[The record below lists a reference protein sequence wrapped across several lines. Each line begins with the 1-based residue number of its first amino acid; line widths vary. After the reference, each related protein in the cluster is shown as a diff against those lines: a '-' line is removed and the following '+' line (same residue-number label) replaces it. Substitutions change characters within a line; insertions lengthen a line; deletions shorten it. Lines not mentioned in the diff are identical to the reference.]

1 MRTPSEQLVHTTWM
15 ADHKLFANHDAVTPV
30 DWAKVWDVVDN
41 IDEPEFDA
49 NQLVMVAVLEFLC
62 GSEMVEVSLDEIA
75 NLPEMERQ
83 AVVDALRLKWSRVE
97 LQENLQSTMGT
108 GSNQYGMTLFNNSL
122 MWKESL

>member
-15 ADHKLFANHDAVTPV
+15 ADHSLFKNHDTVTPV

-41 IDEPEFDA
+41 IDSPEFDA

-75 NLPEMERQ
+75 NLPELERQ
-83 AVVDALRLKWSRVE
+83 AVVDALRLKWSKVE
-97 LQENLQSTMGT
+97 YQENL
-108 GSNQYGMTLFNNSL
+108 
-122 MWKESL
+122 